1 MIIEQPSK
9 WLRWLYPSAIWRMN
23 PKEKAVYLTFDD
35 GPIPESTPWLIET
48 LDKYNVKATFFM
60 VGDNVRKYPELLELI
75 KSHGHRLG
83 NHTFNHI
90 GGLKVWSWQ
99 YLWNANKADRLIQSN
114 LFRPPHGWMKPL
126 QYARLRRHYTIIMWD
141 LVTRDYSNLLTADD
155 VFENVKRY
163 ARNGSIITFHDS
175 LKSIDKLKTAL
186 PQSIE
191 WLRDNGYEFKI
202 FDEDL
207 KRSRHLK

>member
-1 MIIEQPSK
+1 MD
-9 WLRWLYPSAIWRMN
+9 

-99 YLWNANKADRLIQSN
+99 YLWNANKADKLIHSN

-141 LVTRDYSNLLTADD
+141 LVTRDYSRLLTADD
-155 VFENVKRY
+155 VFENVKTY
-163 ARNGSIITFHDS
+163 TRNGSIITFHDS

-186 PQSIE
+186 PKSIE
-191 WLRDNGYEFKI
+191 WLRDNGYEFKV

-207 KRSRHLK
+207 QRSRHLK

>member
-1 MIIEQPSK
+1 
-9 WLRWLYPSAIWRMN
+9 MN
-23 PKEKAVYLTFDD
+23 PNEKAVYLTFDD

-141 LVTRDYSNLLTADD
+141 LVTRDYSKLLTADD

-186 PQSIE
+186 PKSIE

-202 FDEDL
+202 FDEDQQ
-207 KRSRHLK
+207 RSRHLK

>member
-1 MIIEQPSK
+1 MIIEQPTK
-9 WLRWLYPSAIWRMN
+9 WLRWLYPSAIWRMD

-99 YLWNANKADRLIQSN
+99 YLWNANKADKLIHSN

-141 LVTRDYSNLLTADD
+141 LVTRDYSRLLTADD
-155 VFENVKRY
+155 VFENVKTY
-163 ARNGSIITFHDS
+163 TRNGSIITFHDS

-186 PQSIE
+186 PKSIE
-191 WLRDNGYEFKI
+191 WLRDNGYEFKV

-207 KRSRHLK
+207 QRSRHLK

>member
-1 MIIEQPSK
+1 MDP
-9 WLRWLYPSAIWRMN
+9 N
-23 PKEKAVYLTFDD
+23 EKAVYLTFDD

-99 YLWNANKADRLIQSN
+99 YLWNANKADKLIHSN

-141 LVTRDYSNLLTADD
+141 LVTRDYSKLLTADD
-155 VFENVKRY
+155 VFENVKLY
-163 ARNGSIITFHDS
+163 TRNGSIITFHDS

-186 PQSIE
+186 PKSIE
-191 WLRDNGYEFKI
+191 WLRDNGYEFKV
-202 FDEDL
+202 FDEDQQ
-207 KRSRHLK
+207 RSRHLK

>member
-23 PKEKAVYLTFDD
+23 PNEKAVYLTFDD

-186 PQSIE
+186 PKSIE

-202 FDEDL
+202 FDEDQQ
-207 KRSRHLK
+207 RSRHLK

>member
-23 PKEKAVYLTFDD
+23 PNEKAVYLTFDD

-175 LKSIDKLKTAL
+175 LKSVDKLKTAL
-186 PQSIE
+186 PKSIE

-202 FDEDL
+202 FDEDQQ
-207 KRSRHLK
+207 RSRHLK

>member
-1 MIIEQPSK
+1 
-9 WLRWLYPSAIWRMN
+9 MN
-23 PKEKAVYLTFDD
+23 PNEKAVYLTFDD

-141 LVTRDYSNLLTADD
+141 LVTRDYSKLLTADD

>member
-1 MIIEQPSK
+1 
-9 WLRWLYPSAIWRMN
+9 MN
-23 PKEKAVYLTFDD
+23 PNEKAVYLTFDD

-99 YLWNANKADRLIQSN
+99 YLWNANKADHLIHSN

-141 LVTRDYSNLLTADD
+141 LVTRDYSKLLTADD

-175 LKSIDKLKTAL
+175 VKSIDKLKTAL
-186 PQSIE
+186 PKSIE

-202 FDEDL
+202 FDEDQQ
-207 KRSRHLK
+207 RSRHLK